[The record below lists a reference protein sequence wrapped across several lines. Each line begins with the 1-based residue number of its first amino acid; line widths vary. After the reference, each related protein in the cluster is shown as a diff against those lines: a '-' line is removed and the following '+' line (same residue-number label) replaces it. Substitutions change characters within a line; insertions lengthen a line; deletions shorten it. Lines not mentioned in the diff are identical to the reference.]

1 MISHFESVTFHA
13 VRHRQTTTH
22 HSMVSRALVERFFI
36 RDYWFASQ
44 KMNRKIFIFFGNI
57 ELSPLFGWSVL
68 TDSPSLVQY
77 NASQFV
83 IDDLLST
90 LRCFSSSNG
99 WSDEVNKCRRR
110 KKKLS
115 TWFSSIYLS
124 IYVYVCF
131 LFTLC
136 HVAIEE
142 YRLM

>member
-22 HSMVSRALVERFFI
+22 HSMVSLALVERFFI

-110 KKKLS
+110 KKKTLY
-115 TWFSSIYLS
+115 FILIYLS

-131 LFTLC
+131 LFTL
-136 HVAIEE
+136 AIEE